1 MSITEPPGTEIQ
13 LPPPAVADSFRF
25 VQVLKILIVGMPD
38 SWDCKMFPLN
48 IGFHYAQVPFEAG
61 FTVRVI

>member
-1 MSITEPPGTEIQ
+1 MSISEPPGTEIQ
-13 LPPPAVADSFRF
+13 QSPAVADSFRF
-25 VQVLKILIVGMPD
+25 VQVLKFLIVGMPD
-38 SWDCKMFPLN
+38 SRDCKIFPLN